1 MSRQIYQKSGLIAA
15 LIIASVSLPIGI
27 IGFTREPEVR
37 DTYYDENYYN
47 YYNQTYYNETYYI
60 NQTTPNEERIEYPL
74 VKYDF
79 ISIDNQPSINDSL
92 TMNRTHI
99 YDAGRDVFLQLVWFA
114 NISIE
119 IVVRINM
126 YSLEWYNRGFLI
138 EGMNEKTLSGLFTC
152 PTIQFPFNHTWLL
165 TFESEDAF
173 DNGVSGNATL
183 WHQMYYY

>member
-1 MSRQIYQKSGLIAA
+1 MSRQIYQKYGFIIA
-15 LIIASVSLPIGI
+15 LIIAGISLPTSI
-27 IGFTREPEVR
+27 ISLTREPKK
-37 DTYYDENYYN
+37 TNNNYYTENY

-60 NQTTPNEERIEYPL
+60 NQTTPTEERIDYPL

-79 ISIDNQPSINDSL
+79 ISIDNQPSNNDSL
-92 TMNRTHI
+92 TMNKTHV
-99 YDAGRDVFLQLVWFA
+99 YDAGQDVFLQLVWLA

-126 YSLEWYNRGFLI
+126 YSLEWYNRGILI
-138 EGMNEKTLSGLFTC
+138 EGMNEKSYSGLYSS

-165 TFESEDAF
+165 TFEFEDAF